1 MQAAPR
7 SHAKLR
13 HISVPYDCSLAAPKP
28 RAPANPAGT
37 PNSHRGSELKI
48 FINGRFLSQ
57 KLTGVQRYAA
67 EMVKAID
74 VLLASE
80 QTPASLRHADWQ
92 LLTPSDASE
101 RLELDR
107 IKIRAVGRL
116 HGHAWDQVE
125 LARAAAGGR
134 LISLANSGPIFHR
147 DHIVV
152 IHDAQV
158 FRRPDFFSWRY
169 LTVHRTMG
177 RLLARHASI
186 ATVSAFSRSELA
198 EVLNLA
204 ASSIAVFPNSA
215 EHFAATK
222 PDPGILAR
230 LGVRPRKFFLF
241 VGSRTKNKNLSVAI
255 RATQL
260 LDRPDVP
267 LVIVGGDNSKVFQ
280 DNSGEASAGLVLA
293 GRLTDSEIAA
303 LYAHASAFVFPSLYE
318 GFGVP
323 PLEAMLFGCPVIAST
338 ADAVVE
344 TCGDAA
350 AYFRASDADALK
362 QLMLERLAIGPI
374 SDQER
379 MRQQDRVA
387 FYSWTKSAQA
397 LLDRL
402 AAPVNIASAA

>member
-1 MQAAPR
+1 M
-7 SHAKLR
+7 
-13 HISVPYDCSLAAPKP
+13 
-28 RAPANPAGT
+28 N
-37 PNSHRGSELKI
+37 HRGPQLKF

-80 QTPASLRHADWQ
+80 QIPTSLRNADWQ
-92 LLTPSDASE
+92 LLKPADASE
-101 RLELDR
+101 ELDLDR

-116 HGHAWDQVE
+116 HGHAWDQID

-134 LISLANSGPIFHR
+134 LISLANSGPVFHR

-152 IHDAQV
+152 LHDAQV
-158 FRRPDFFSWRY
+158 FRRPDFFNWRY

-177 RLLARHASI
+177 RMLARHASI
-186 ATVSAFSRSELA
+186 ATVSGFSRKELA
-198 EVLNLA
+198 DVLNLS
-204 ASSIAVFPNSA
+204 ASRIPVFPNSA

-230 LGVRPRKFFLF
+230 LGVQPQKFFLF
-241 VGSRTKNKNLSVAI
+241 VGSKTKNKNLSVAI
-255 RATQL
+255 RAIQL
-260 LDRPDVP
+260 LDRADVP

-280 DNSGEASAGLVLA
+280 DNSGEGASGLVLA

-323 PLEAMLFGCPVIAST
+323 PLEAMIFGCPVIASR

-344 TCGDAA
+344 TCGDGA
-350 AYFRASDADALK
+350 AYFDAMDAEALK
-362 QLMLERLAIGPI
+362 QLMLERLAIGVI

-379 MRQQDRVA
+379 RRQQDRLA
-387 FYSWTKSAQA
+387 LYSWKKSAKT
-397 LLDRL
+397 LLDHL
-402 AAPVNIASAA
+402 AVPANVASAA

>member
-1 MQAAPR
+1 MRRLGAMPGCVIFLYLTIAP
-7 SHAKLR
+7 LR
-13 HISVPYDCSLAAPKP
+13 FLHLEL
-28 RAPANPAGT
+28 PANPAGT
-37 PNSHRGSELKI
+37 PMNHRGSQLKL

-74 VLLASE
+74 ALLASE
-80 QTPASLRHADWQ
+80 QTPASLRNADWQ
-92 LLTPSDASE
+92 LLTPADAKE
-101 RLELDR
+101 NLDLDR
-107 IKIRAVGRL
+107 IKIRTVGRL
-116 HGHAWDQVE
+116 HGHAWDQID

-134 LISLANSGPIFHR
+134 LISLANSGPVFHR

-158 FRRPDFFSWRY
+158 FRRPDFFNWRY
-169 LTVHRTMG
+169 LAVHRTMG

-186 ATVSAFSRSELA
+186 ATVSAFSRGELA
-198 EVLNLA
+198 EVLNLSA
-204 ASSIAVFPNSA
+204 TAIPVFPNSA
-215 EHFAATK
+215 EHFAKTK
-222 PDPGILAR
+222 PDLGIIAR
-230 LGVRPRKFFLF
+230 LGVQPQKFFLY

-255 RATQL
+255 RAIQL

-280 DNSGEASAGLVLA
+280 DNSGEGAAGLLLA

-323 PLEAMLFGCPVIAST
+323 PLEAMIFGCPVIASM

-350 AYFRASDADALK
+350 AYFRATDAEALK
-362 QLMLERLAIGPI
+362 QLMLERLATGAI

-379 MRQQDRVA
+379 MRQQDRVT
-387 FYSWTKSAQA
+387 FYSWKKSAKA
-397 LLDRL
+397 LLDHL
-402 AAPVNIASAA
+402 AEPANVASAA

>member
-1 MQAAPR
+1 M
-7 SHAKLR
+7 
-13 HISVPYDCSLAAPKP
+13 
-28 RAPANPAGT
+28 
-37 PNSHRGSELKI
+37 KI

-74 VLLASE
+74 ALLASE
-80 QTPASLRHADWQ
+80 QTSASLRNADWQ
-92 LLTPSDASE
+92 LLTPADATE
-101 RLELDR
+101 HLDLDR

-116 HGHAWDQVE
+116 HGHAWDQIE

-134 LISLANSGPIFHR
+134 LISLSNSGPVFHR

-158 FRRPDFFSWRY
+158 FRRPDFFDWRY
-169 LTVHRTMG
+169 LAVHRAMG
-177 RLLARHASI
+177 RLLSRHAAI
-186 ATVSAFSRSELA
+186 ATVSAFSRRELA
-198 EVLNLA
+198 DVLNLS
-204 ASSIAVFPNSA
+204 ASSIPVFPNSA

-230 LGVRPRKFFLF
+230 LGVRPQRFFLF

-255 RATQL
+255 RAVQL

-267 LVIVGGDNSKVFQ
+267 LVVVGGDNSKVFQ
-280 DNSGEASAGLVLA
+280 DNSGEGSAGLVLA
-293 GRLTDSEIAA
+293 GRLTDGEIAA
-303 LYAHASAFVFPSLYE
+303 LYAQASAFVFPSLYE

-323 PLEAMLFGCPVIAST
+323 PLEAMIFGCPVIAST

-344 TCGDAA
+344 TCGEAA
-350 AYFRASDADALK
+350 AYFRANDAEALK
-362 QLMLERLAIGPI
+362 QLMLERLAIGTI

-379 MRQQDRVA
+379 RRQQDRLA
-387 FYSWTKSAQA
+387 FYSWKKSAKA
-397 LLDRL
+397 LLDHL
-402 AAPVNIASAA
+402 ATPASVASAA

>member
-1 MQAAPR
+1 MQSCVIFLYLRVAPLHLVHR
-7 SHAKLR
+7 LLSAGPAR
-13 HISVPYDCSLAAPKP
+13 HPI
-28 RAPANPAGT
+28 NQ
-37 PNSHRGSELKI
+37 HGSQLKF

-67 EMVKAID
+67 EIVKAID
-74 VLLASE
+74 AQLASE
-80 QTPASLRHADWQ
+80 QTPASLRNADWQ
-92 LLTPSDASE
+92 LLTPADASE
-101 RLELDR
+101 QLQLQR
-107 IKIRAVGRL
+107 IKVRTVGRL
-116 HGHAWDQVE
+116 RGHAWDQIE
-125 LARAAAGGR
+125 LARAAAGSR
-134 LISLANSGPIFHR
+134 LISLANAGPVFHR

-158 FRRPDFFSWRY
+158 FRRPDFFNWRY
-169 LTVHRTMG
+169 LAVHRTMG

-186 ATVSAFSRSELA
+186 ATVSAFSRKELA
-198 EVLNLA
+198 EVLSLQA
-204 ASSIAVFPNSA
+204 AEIPIFPNSA
-215 EHFAATK
+215 EHFAKTE
-222 PDPGILAR
+222 PDPGIIAR
-230 LGVRPRKFFLF
+230 LGLQPQKFFLY

-255 RATQL
+255 RAIQL

-280 DNSGEASAGLVLA
+280 DNSAEGAAGLLLA

-303 LYAHASAFVFPSLYE
+303 LYAQASAFVFPSLYE

-350 AYFRASDADALK
+350 AYFSASDAEALR
-362 QLMLERLAIGPI
+362 QLMLQRLAAGAI

-379 MRQQDRVA
+379 IKQQNRVA
-387 FYSWTKSAQA
+387 FYSWKKSAKA
-397 LLDRL
+397 LLDHL
-402 AAPVNIASAA
+402 AGPANVASAA

>member
-1 MQAAPR
+1 MK
-7 SHAKLR
+7 S
-13 HISVPYDCSLAAPKP
+13 
-28 RAPANPAGT
+28 
-37 PNSHRGSELKI
+37 RGSQLKF

-80 QTPASLRHADWQ
+80 QTPASLRNAEWQ
-92 LLTPSDASE
+92 LLTPADASE
-101 RLELDR
+101 TLHLDR

-116 HGHAWDQVE
+116 HGHAWDQID

-134 LISLANSGPIFHR
+134 LISLANSGPVFHR
-147 DHIVV
+147 DQIVV
-152 IHDAQV
+152 LHDAQV
-158 FRRPDFFSWRY
+158 FRRPDFFNWRY

-177 RLLARHASI
+177 RLLARHAAI
-186 ATVSAFSRSELA
+186 ATVSAFSRRELA
-198 EVLNLA
+198 EVLNLSA
-204 ASSIAVFPNSA
+204 PNIPIFPNSA

-230 LGVRPRKFFLF
+230 LGIQPQKFFLF
-241 VGSRTKNKNLSVAI
+241 VGSKTKNKNLAVAI
-255 RATQL
+255 RAVQL
-260 LDRPDVP
+260 LDRADVP

-280 DNSGEASAGLVLA
+280 DNSGEGVSGLLLA

-323 PLEAMLFGCPVIAST
+323 PLEAMIFGCPVIASM

-350 AYFRASDADALK
+350 AYFRATDADALK
-362 QLMLERLAIGPI
+362 QLMLERLAIGAI

-379 MRQQDRVA
+379 MRQQDRLA
-387 FYSWTKSAQA
+387 FYSWKKSAKA
-397 LLDRL
+397 LLDHLERP
-402 AAPVNIASAA
+402 AHIASAA

>member
-1 MQAAPR
+1 MRRLGAMPGCVIFLYLTIAP
-7 SHAKLR
+7 LR
-13 HISVPYDCSLAAPKP
+13 FLHREL
-28 RAPANPAGT
+28 PANPAGT
-37 PNSHRGSELKI
+37 PMNHRGSQLKL

-74 VLLASE
+74 ALLASE
-80 QTPASLRHADWQ
+80 QTPAALRNADWQ
-92 LLTPSDASE
+92 LLTPADAKE
-101 RLELDR
+101 NLDLDR
-107 IKIRAVGRL
+107 IKIRTVGRL
-116 HGHAWDQVE
+116 HGHAWDQID

-134 LISLANSGPIFHR
+134 LISLANSGPVLHR

-158 FRRPDFFSWRY
+158 FRRPDFFNWRY
-169 LTVHRTMG
+169 LAVHRTMG

-186 ATVSAFSRSELA
+186 ATVSAFSRGELA
-198 EVLNLA
+198 EVLKLSA
-204 ASSIAVFPNSA
+204 TEIPVFPNSA
-215 EHFAATK
+215 EHFAKTK
-222 PDPGILAR
+222 PDLGIIAR
-230 LGVRPRKFFLF
+230 LGVQPQKFFLY

-255 RATQL
+255 RAIQL

-280 DNSGEASAGLVLA
+280 DNSGEGAAGLLLA

-323 PLEAMLFGCPVIAST
+323 PLEAMIFGCPVIAST

-350 AYFRASDADALK
+350 AYFRATDAEALK
-362 QLMLERLAIGPI
+362 QLMLERLAIGAI

-379 MRQQDRVA
+379 MRQQDRVT
-387 FYSWTKSAQA
+387 FYSWKKSAKA
-397 LLDRL
+397 LLDHL
-402 AAPVNIASAA
+402 AEPANVASAA

>member
-1 MQAAPR
+1 MQSCVIFPYLRVAPLHLVRRLLPR
-7 SHAKLR
+7 SAR
-13 HISVPYDCSLAAPKP
+13 
-28 RAPANPAGT
+28 T
-37 PNSHRGSELKI
+37 PINHRGSQLKF

-67 EMVKAID
+67 EIVRAID
-74 VLLASE
+74 AQLASE
-80 QTPASLRHADWQ
+80 QTPASLRNADWE
-92 LLTPSDASE
+92 LLTPADASE
-101 RLELDR
+101 ELHLER
-107 IKIRAVGRL
+107 IKIRTVGRL
-116 HGHAWDQVE
+116 RGHAWDQIE

-134 LISLANSGPIFHR
+134 LISLANSGPMFHR

-169 LTVHRTMG
+169 LAVHRTMG

-186 ATVSAFSRSELA
+186 ATVSAFSRKELA
-198 EVLNLA
+198 EVLNLTA
-204 ASSIAVFPNSA
+204 TAIPVFPNSA
-215 EHFAATK
+215 EHFARTK
-222 PDPGILAR
+222 PDPGIIAR
-230 LGVRPRKFFLF
+230 LGVQPQKFFLY
-241 VGSRTKNKNLSVAI
+241 VGSRTKNKNLSVAV
-255 RATQL
+255 RAVQL
-260 LDRPDVP
+260 LDRVDVP

-280 DNSGEASAGLVLA
+280 DNSADGATGLLLA

-303 LYAHASAFVFPSLYE
+303 LYAQASAFVFPSLYE

-323 PLEAMLFGCPVIAST
+323 PLEAMLFGCPVIASK

-350 AYFRASDADALK
+350 AYFDANDADALK
-362 QLMLERLAIGPI
+362 QLMLERLAAGAI

-387 FYSWTKSAQA
+387 FYSWKKSAKA
-397 LLDRL
+397 LLDHL
-402 AAPVNIASAA
+402 AGPANVASAA

>member
-1 MQAAPR
+1 M
-7 SHAKLR
+7 KF
-13 HISVPYDCSLAAPKP
+13 
-28 RAPANPAGT
+28 
-37 PNSHRGSELKI
+37 

-74 VLLASE
+74 ALLASE
-80 QTPASLRHADWQ
+80 QTAASLRNADWQ
-92 LLTPSDASE
+92 LLTPADASE
-101 RLELDR
+101 GLDLHR
-107 IKIRAVGRL
+107 IKIRTVGRL
-116 HGHAWDQVE
+116 RGHAWDQID

-134 LISLANSGPIFHR
+134 LISLANSGPVLHR

-158 FRRPDFFSWRY
+158 FRRPDFFNWRY

-177 RLLARHASI
+177 RLLARNAAI
-186 ATVSAFSRSELA
+186 ATVSAFSRRELA
-198 EVLNLA
+198 QVLNLS
-204 ASSIAVFPNSA
+204 ASRIPVFPNSA

-230 LGVRPRKFFLF
+230 LGVQPQKFFLF
-241 VGSRTKNKNLSVAI
+241 VGSKTKNKNLSVAI
-255 RATQL
+255 RAVQL
-260 LDRPDVP
+260 LDREDVP

-280 DNSGEASAGLVLA
+280 DNSADGVSGLLLA

-323 PLEAMLFGCPVIAST
+323 PLEAMIFGCPVIAST

-350 AYFRASDADALK
+350 AYFDANDAEALK
-362 QLMLERLAIGPI
+362 QLMLERLAAGAI

-379 MRQQDRVA
+379 RRQQERVA
-387 FYSWTKSAQA
+387 FYSWQKSAKS
-397 LLDRL
+397 LLDHL
-402 AAPVNIASAA
+402 APPASVASAA

>member
-1 MQAAPR
+1 MALSIICFPR
-7 SHAKLR
+7 PTGLTADE
-13 HISVPYDCSLAAPKP
+13 PY
-28 RAPANPAGT
+28 
-37 PNSHRGSELKI
+37 GSQLKF

-57 KLTGVQRYAA
+57 KITGVQRYAA

-74 VLLASE
+74 ALLASE
-80 QTPASLRHADWQ
+80 QTPASLRNADWQ
-92 LLTPSDASE
+92 LLTPPDASE
-101 RLELDR
+101 SLDLAR
-107 IKIRAVGRL
+107 IKIRAVGSL
-116 HGHAWDQVE
+116 HGHAWDQID

-134 LISLANSGPIFHR
+134 LISLANSGPVLHR

-158 FRRPDFFSWRY
+158 FRRPDFFNWRY

-177 RLLARHASI
+177 RLLARNATI
-186 ATVSAFSRSELA
+186 ATVSGFSRSELA
-198 EVLNLA
+198 QVLNLPA
-204 ASSIAVFPNSA
+204 ARIPVFPNSA
-215 EHFAATK
+215 EHFAATT

-230 LGVRPRKFFLF
+230 LGVQPQKFFLF
-241 VGSRTKNKNLSVAI
+241 VGSRTKNKNLAVAI
-255 RATQL
+255 RAVQL
-260 LDRPDVP
+260 LDRADVP

-280 DNSGEASAGLVLA
+280 DNSGDGVSGLVLA

-323 PLEAMLFGCPVIAST
+323 PLEAMIFGCPVIAST

-350 AYFRASDADALK
+350 AYFDANDSDALK
-362 QLMLERLAIGPI
+362 QLMLERLATGAI

-379 MRQQDRVA
+379 RRQQERVA
-387 FYSWTKSAQA
+387 FFSWRKSATS
-397 LLDRL
+397 LLDHL
-402 AAPVNIASAA
+402 AQNADIASAA

>member
-1 MQAAPR
+1 MLLCGSSAA
-7 SHAKLR
+7 SFFGN
-13 HISVPYDCSLAAPKP
+13 AARIPK
-28 RAPANPAGT
+28 N
-37 PNSHRGSELKI
+37 NSGSQLKF

-67 EMVKAID
+67 EIVKAID
-74 VLLASE
+74 AQLASE
-80 QTPASLRHADWQ
+80 QTPASLRNADWQ
-92 LLTPSDASE
+92 LLTPVDASE
-101 RLELDR
+101 DLHLER

-116 HGHAWDQVE
+116 RGHAWDQID

-134 LISLANSGPIFHR
+134 LISLANSGPVFHR

-169 LTVHRTMG
+169 LAVHRTMG

-186 ATVSAFSRSELA
+186 ATVSAFSRRELA
-198 EVLNLA
+198 EVLNLSA
-204 ASSIAVFPNSA
+204 TAIPVFSNSA
-215 EHFAATK
+215 EHFAKTK
-222 PDPGILAR
+222 PDPGIIAR
-230 LGVRPRKFFLF
+230 LGVQPQQFFLY

-255 RATQL
+255 RAVQL
-260 LDRPDVP
+260 LDRADVP

-280 DNSGEASAGLVLA
+280 DNSGDGASGLLLA
-293 GRLTDSEIAA
+293 GRLTDGEIAA

-323 PLEAMLFGCPVIAST
+323 PLEAMIFGCPVIAST

-350 AYFRASDADALK
+350 AYFRASDAEALK
-362 QLMLERLAIGPI
+362 QLMLERLATGAI

-387 FYSWTKSAQA
+387 FYSWKKSAKA
-397 LLDRL
+397 LLDHL
-402 AAPVNIASAA
+402 AGPANVASAA

>member
-1 MQAAPR
+1 MQSCVIFPYLRVAPLHR
-7 SHAKLR
+7 VHRL
-13 HISVPYDCSLAAPKP
+13 LAAG
-28 RAPANPAGT
+28 PART
-37 PNSHRGSELKI
+37 PINKRGSQLKF

-67 EMVKAID
+67 EIVKAID
-74 VLLASE
+74 AQLASE
-80 QTPASLRHADWQ
+80 QAPASLRNADWQ
-92 LLTPSDASE
+92 LLTPADASE
-101 RLELDR
+101 ELQLER
-107 IKIRAVGRL
+107 IEVRTVGRL
-116 HGHAWDQVE
+116 RGHAWDQIE

-134 LISLANSGPIFHR
+134 LISLANAGPVFHR

-169 LTVHRTMG
+169 LAVHRTMG

-186 ATVSAFSRSELA
+186 ATVSAFSRKELA
-198 EVLNLA
+198 EVLSLPA
-204 ASSIAVFPNSA
+204 DGIPVFPNSA
-215 EHFAATK
+215 EHFAKTK
-222 PDPGILAR
+222 PDPGIIAR
-230 LGVRPRKFFLF
+230 LGLQPQKFFLY

-255 RATQL
+255 RAIQL

-280 DNSGEASAGLVLA
+280 DNSAEGAAGLLLA

-303 LYAHASAFVFPSLYE
+303 LYAQASAFVFPSLYE

-350 AYFRASDADALK
+350 AYFSASDAEALK
-362 QLMLERLAIGPI
+362 QLMLQRLAAGAI

-379 MRQQDRVA
+379 IRQQDRVA
-387 FYSWTKSAQA
+387 FYSWKKSAKA
-397 LLDRL
+397 LLDHL
-402 AAPVNIASAA
+402 AGPANIASAA

>member
-1 MQAAPR
+1 MLLCNSSAAGFFGN
-7 SHAKLR
+7 
-13 HISVPYDCSLAAPKP
+13 AARIPK
-28 RAPANPAGT
+28 N
-37 PNSHRGSELKI
+37 NSGSQLKF

-67 EMVKAID
+67 EIVKAID
-74 VLLASE
+74 AQLASE
-80 QTPASLRHADWQ
+80 QTPASLRNADWQ
-92 LLTPSDASE
+92 LLTPVDASE
-101 RLELDR
+101 DLHLER
-107 IKIRAVGRL
+107 IKIRTVGRL
-116 HGHAWDQVE
+116 RGHAWDQID

-134 LISLANSGPIFHR
+134 LISLANSGPVFHR

-169 LTVHRTMG
+169 LAVHRTMG

-186 ATVSAFSRSELA
+186 ATVSAFSRKELA
-198 EVLNLA
+198 EVLNLSA
-204 ASSIAVFPNSA
+204 TAIPVFSNSA
-215 EHFAATK
+215 EHFAKTK
-222 PDPGILAR
+222 PDPGIIAR
-230 LGVRPRKFFLF
+230 LGVQPQQFFLY

-255 RATQL
+255 RAVQL
-260 LDRPDVP
+260 LDRADVP

-280 DNSGEASAGLVLA
+280 DNSGDGASGLLLA

-323 PLEAMLFGCPVIAST
+323 PLEAMIFGCPVIAST

-350 AYFRASDADALK
+350 AYFRASDAEALK
-362 QLMLERLAIGPI
+362 QLMLERLATGAI

-387 FYSWTKSAQA
+387 FYSWKKSAKA
-397 LLDRL
+397 LLDHL
-402 AAPVNIASAA
+402 AGPANVASAA

>member
-1 MQAAPR
+1 MQSCVIFPYLRVAPLHLVHR
-7 SHAKLR
+7 LSSAG
-13 HISVPYDCSLAAPKP
+13 
-28 RAPANPAGT
+28 PARIPIKQ
-37 PNSHRGSELKI
+37 RGSQLKF

-67 EMVKAID
+67 EIVKAID
-74 VLLASE
+74 AQLASE
-80 QTPASLRHADWQ
+80 QTPASLRNADWQ
-92 LLTPSDASE
+92 LLTPPDASE
-101 RLELDR
+101 ELQLER
-107 IKIRAVGRL
+107 IKVRSVGRL
-116 HGHAWDQVE
+116 RGHAWDQIE
-125 LARAAAGGR
+125 LARAATSGR
-134 LISLANSGPIFHR
+134 LISLANAGPVLHR

-169 LTVHRTMG
+169 LAVHRTMG

-186 ATVSAFSRSELA
+186 ATVSAFSRKELA
-198 EVLNLA
+198 EVLSLRA
-204 ASSIAVFPNSA
+204 ADIPVFPNSA
-215 EHFAATK
+215 EHFARTR
-222 PDPGILAR
+222 PDPGIIAR
-230 LGVRPRKFFLF
+230 LGLQPQKFFLY

-255 RATQL
+255 RAIQL

-280 DNSGEASAGLVLA
+280 DNSADGAAGLLLA

-303 LYAHASAFVFPSLYE
+303 LYGQASAFVFPSLYE

-350 AYFRASDADALK
+350 AYFDANDADALK
-362 QLMLERLAIGPI
+362 QLMLQRLAEGAI

-379 MRQQDRVA
+379 LKQQDRVA
-387 FYSWTKSAQA
+387 LYSWKKSAKA
-397 LLDRL
+397 LLDHL
-402 AAPVNIASAA
+402 AGPANVASAA

>member
-1 MQAAPR
+1 MGPV
-7 SHAKLR
+7 H
-13 HISVPYDCSLAAPKP
+13 HPKADEP
-28 RAPANPAGT
+28 
-37 PNSHRGSELKI
+37 HGSQLKF
-48 FINGRFLSQ
+48 FINGRFLAQ

-74 VLLASE
+74 ALLASE
-80 QTPASLRHADWQ
+80 QTAASLRNADWQ
-92 LLTPSDASE
+92 LLTPADASE
-101 RLELDR
+101 GLDLHR
-107 IKIRAVGRL
+107 IKIRTVGRL
-116 HGHAWDQVE
+116 HGHAWDQID

-134 LISLANSGPIFHR
+134 LISLANSGPVLHR

-158 FRRPDFFSWRY
+158 FRRPDFFNWRY

-177 RLLARHASI
+177 RLLARNAAI
-186 ATVSAFSRSELA
+186 ATVSAFSRRELA
-198 EVLNLA
+198 QVLNLS
-204 ASSIAVFPNSA
+204 ASRIPVFPNSA

-230 LGVRPRKFFLF
+230 LGVQPQKFFLF
-241 VGSRTKNKNLSVAI
+241 VGSKTKNKNLSVAI
-255 RATQL
+255 RAVQL
-260 LDRPDVP
+260 LDREDVP

-280 DNSGEASAGLVLA
+280 DNSADGVSGLLLA

-323 PLEAMLFGCPVIAST
+323 PLEAMIFGCPVIAST

-350 AYFRASDADALK
+350 AYFDANDAEALK
-362 QLMLERLAIGPI
+362 QLMLERLAAGAI

-379 MRQQDRVA
+379 RRQQERVA
-387 FYSWTKSAQA
+387 FYSWQKSAKS
-397 LLDRL
+397 LLDHL
-402 AAPVNIASAA
+402 APPASVASAA

>member
-1 MQAAPR
+1 M
-7 SHAKLR
+7 KF
-13 HISVPYDCSLAAPKP
+13 
-28 RAPANPAGT
+28 
-37 PNSHRGSELKI
+37 

-80 QTPASLRHADWQ
+80 QIPASLRNADWQ
-92 LLTPSDASE
+92 LLKPADASE
-101 RLELDR
+101 ELDLDR
-107 IKIRAVGRL
+107 IRIRAVGRL
-116 HGHAWDQVE
+116 HGHAWDQID
-125 LARAAAGGR
+125 LARAAAGSR
-134 LISLANSGPIFHR
+134 LISLANSGPVLHR

-158 FRRPDFFSWRY
+158 FRRPDFFNWRY

-177 RLLARHASI
+177 RMLARHASI
-186 ATVSAFSRSELA
+186 ATVSGFSRKELA
-198 EVLNLA
+198 DVLNLS
-204 ASSIAVFPNSA
+204 ASRIPVFPNSA
-215 EHFAATK
+215 EHFAATQ

-230 LGVRPRKFFLF
+230 LGVQPQKFFLF
-241 VGSRTKNKNLSVAI
+241 VGSKTKNKNLSVAI
-255 RATQL
+255 RAIQL
-260 LDRPDVP
+260 LDRADVP

-280 DNSGEASAGLVLA
+280 DNSGEGASGLVLA

-323 PLEAMLFGCPVIAST
+323 PLEAMIFGCPVIASR

-344 TCGDAA
+344 TCSDAA
-350 AYFRASDADALK
+350 AYFDATDAEALK
-362 QLMLERLAIGPI
+362 QLMLERLAIGAI

-379 MRQQDRVA
+379 RRQQDRLA
-387 FYSWTKSAQA
+387 LYSWKKSAKT
-397 LLDRL
+397 LLDHL
-402 AAPVNIASAA
+402 AVPANVASAA